1 MVILRYLCSGLIVA
15 SNEDELTFREFFES
29 LKFDDLKELMGDG
42 SKAIS
47 KAKENVWPKDPFENS
62 DQVNSTSSDPGR
74 LMCWPHVDRAS
85 TKEIPKQY
93 ISDIKMDISQIQL
106 SQTRK
111 EFDLAWTLFKEKWN
125 NIEDDQIDAFI
136 HILNQHG

>member
-1 MVILRYLCSGLIVA
+1 MPVQTCSL
-15 SNEDELTFREFFES
+15 L
-29 LKFDDLKELMGDG
+29 

-47 KAKENVWPKDPFENS
+47 KAKRSVWPKDPTG
-62 DQVNSTSSDPGR
+62 STSTDPGR
-74 LMCWPHVDRAS
+74 LMCFPHVDRAS

-111 EFDLAWTLFKEKWN
+111 DFDLSWN
-125 NIEDDQIDAFI
+125 
-136 HILNQHG
+136 L